1 MFDFG
6 FIKSQNRT
14 IRPDWANLKAYYQMV
29 KRG

>member
-1 MFDFG
+1 MFDID

-14 IRPDWANLKAYYQMV
+14 IRKDLDGLKAYYQMV

>member
-14 IRPDWANLKAYYQMV
+14 IGSGLADLKAYYQMV